1 MSKRLSQ
8 LDKVQK
14 LVDDIYS
21 KSDNNIAFFAVEL
34 DEKGFP
40 LGRMQKMKA
49 TPGVALGA
57 LSMLEEAI
65 QDAKVEAFKTINLA
79 GELSDKVTELFKK
92 LGIDGD
98 DTNNEVEEKL
108 NKITDPDIKRQ
119 VKEAIKRL
127 KDQF

>member
-1 MSKRLSQ
+1 MSKRSSS

-14 LVDDIYS
+14 LVDEIYNES
-21 KSDNNIAFFAVEL
+21 NNNIAFFAVEL
-34 DEKGFP
+34 DEKGYP

-65 QDAKVEAFKTINLA
+65 QDAKVDAFKTINLA
-79 GELSDKVTELFKK
+79 GELSDKMTELFKK
-92 LGIDGD
+92 LGVD
-98 DTNNEVEEKL
+98 DPDQIQEKL
-108 NKITDPDIKRQ
+108 DSISDPEIKRQ
-119 VKEAIKRL
+119 LRDAIKRL

>member
-1 MSKRLSQ
+1 MSKRSSS

-21 KSDNNIAFFAVEL
+21 ESDNNIAFFAVEL

-40 LGRMQKMKA
+40 LGRMQKVKA

-65 QDAKVEAFKTINLA
+65 EDAKKDAFRTINLA
-79 GELSDKVTELFKK
+79 GELSDKIGDLFKK
-92 LGIDGD
+92 LGIEDPD
-98 DTNNEVEEKL
+98 QVQEKL
-108 NKITDPDIKRQ
+108 DSISDPEIKRQ
-119 VKEAIKRL
+119 LRDAIKRL

>member
-21 KSDNNIAFFAVEL
+21 ENNGNIAIFAVEL

-40 LGRMQKMKA
+40 LGRMQKVRA

-65 QDAKVEAFKTINLA
+65 QFRSLNVKFEDYYKTMIDNNVRGL
-79 GELSDKVTELFKK
+79 ELERL
-92 LGIDGD
+92 
-98 DTNNEVEEKL
+98 EKIL
-108 NKITDPDIKRQ
+108 SNIKTHWFQ
-119 VKEAIKRL
+119 S
-127 KDQF
+127 

>member
-1 MSKRLSQ
+1 MSKRSSS

-14 LVDDIYS
+14 LVDDIYND
-21 KSDNNIAFFAVEL
+21 SDNNIAFFAVEL

-40 LGRMQKMKA
+40 LGRMQKVKA

-65 QDAKVEAFKTINLA
+65 EDAKRDAFRTINLA
-79 GELSDKVTELFKK
+79 GELSDKIGDLFKK
-92 LGIDGD
+92 LGIEDPD
-98 DTNNEVEEKL
+98 QVQEKL
-108 NKITDPDIKRQ
+108 DSISDPEIKRQ
-119 VKEAIKRL
+119 LRDAIKRL

>member
-1 MSKRLSQ
+1 MSKRSSS

-21 KSDNNIAFFAVEL
+21 ESDNNIAFFAVEL

-40 LGRMQKMKA
+40 LGRMQKVKA

-65 QDAKVEAFKTINLA
+65 EDAKRDAFRTINLA
-79 GELSDKVTELFKK
+79 GELSDKMTELFKK
-92 LGIDGD
+92 LGVD
-98 DTNNEVEEKL
+98 DPEQIQEKL
-108 NKITDPDIKRQ
+108 DSIADPEIKRQ
-119 VKEAIKRL
+119 LRDAIKRL

>member
-1 MSKRLSQ
+1 MSKRSSQ

-21 KSDNNIAFFAVEL
+21 ENNSNIAFFAVEL

-40 LGRMQKMKA
+40 LGRMQKVRA

-65 QDAKVEAFKTINLA
+65 QDAKRDAFRTINLA
-79 GELSDKVTELFKK
+79 GELSDKMTELFKK
-92 LGIDGD
+92 LGIEDPD
-98 DTNNEVEEKL
+98 QIQEKL
-108 NKITDPDIKRQ
+108 DSIADPEIKRQ
-119 VKEAIKRL
+119 LRDAIKRL

>member
-1 MSKRLSQ
+1 MSKRSSQ

-14 LVDDIYS
+14 LVDDIY
-21 KSDNNIAFFAVEL
+21 KDNDSNIAIFAVEL

-40 LGRMQKMKA
+40 LGRMQKVKA

-65 QDAKVEAFKTINLA
+65 QDARSDAFRTINLA
-79 GELSDKVTELFKK
+79 GELSDKIGDLFKK
-92 LGIDGD
+92 LGIDD
-98 DTNNEVEEKL
+98 PDQIQEKL
-108 NKITDPDIKRQ
+108 DSIADPEIKRQ
-119 VKEAIKRL
+119 LRDAIKRL

>member
-1 MSKRLSQ
+1 MSKRSSQ

-14 LVDDIYS
+14 LVDEIYS
-21 KSDNNIAFFAVEL
+21 SSDNNIAFFAVEL

-57 LSMLEEAI
+57 LSMLEQAI
-65 QDAKVEAFKTINLA
+65 EDAKGDAFKTINLA

-92 LGIDGD
+92 LGIEDAD
-98 DTNNEVEEKL
+98 QVQEKL
-108 NKITDPDIKRQ
+108 DSISDPEIKRQ
-119 VKEAIKRL
+119 LRDAIKRL

>member
-1 MSKRLSQ
+1 MSKRSSS

-14 LVDDIYS
+14 LVDEIYS
-21 KSDNNIAFFAVEL
+21 ESNNNIAFFAVEL

-40 LGRMQKMKA
+40 LGRMQKVKA

-65 QDAKVEAFKTINLA
+65 KDAKGDAFRTINLA
-79 GELSDKVTELFKK
+79 GELSDKMTELFKK
-92 LGIDGD
+92 LGIDD
-98 DTNNEVEEKL
+98 PEQVQEKL
-108 NKITDPDIKRQ
+108 DSIADPEIKRQ
-119 VKEAIKRL
+119 LKDAIKRL

>member
-1 MSKRLSQ
+1 MSKRSSS

-14 LVDDIYS
+14 LVDEIYS
-21 KSDNNIAFFAVEL
+21 ENNGNIAFFAVEL

-40 LGRMQKMKA
+40 LGRMQKVRA

-65 QDAKVEAFKTINLA
+65 QDAKRDAFRTINLA
-79 GELSDKVTELFKK
+79 GELSDKMTELFKK
-92 LGIDGD
+92 LGIEDPD
-98 DTNNEVEEKL
+98 QIQEKL
-108 NKITDPDIKRQ
+108 DSISDPEIKRQ
-119 VKEAIKRL
+119 LRDAIKRL

>member
-1 MSKRLSQ
+1 MSKRSSQ

-14 LVDDIYS
+14 LVDEIYS
-21 KSDNNIAFFAVEL
+21 ESDNNIAFFAVEL

-49 TPGVALGA
+49 TPGAALGA

-65 QDAKVEAFKTINLA
+65 QDAKGDTFRKIDLA
-79 GELSDKVTELFKK
+79 GELSDKMTELFNK
-92 LGIDGD
+92 LGIDD
-98 DTNNEVEEKL
+98 PEKVQEKL
-108 NKITDPDIKRQ
+108 DSIADPEIKRQ
-119 VKEAIKRL
+119 LKDAIKRL

>member
-1 MSKRLSQ
+1 MSKRSSS

-14 LVDDIYS
+14 LVDEIYS
-21 KSDNNIAFFAVEL
+21 ESDNNIAFFAVEL

-65 QDAKVEAFKTINLA
+65 QDARGDAFRTINLA
-79 GELSDKVTELFKK
+79 GELSDKMTELFKK
-92 LGIDGD
+92 LGIEDPD
-98 DTNNEVEEKL
+98 QIQEKL
-108 NKITDPDIKRQ
+108 DSISDPEIKRQ
-119 VKEAIKRL
+119 LRDAIKRL

>member
-21 KSDNNIAFFAVEL
+21 ENNGNIAIFAVEL

-40 LGRMQKMKA
+40 LGRMQKVRA

-65 QDAKVEAFKTINLA
+65 QDAKVDAFKTINLA

-92 LGIDGD
+92 LGIEDPD
-98 DTNNEVEEKL
+98 QVQEKL
-108 NKITDPDIKRQ
+108 DSISDPEIKRQ
-119 VKEAIKRL
+119 LRDAIKRL

>member
-1 MSKRLSQ
+1 MSKRSSQ

-21 KSDNNIAFFAVEL
+21 ENNGNIAIFAVEL

-40 LGRMQKMKA
+40 LGRMQKVRA

-65 QDAKVEAFKTINLA
+65 QDAKGDAFKTINLA
-79 GELSDKVTELFKK
+79 GELSDKMTELFKK
-92 LGIDGD
+92 LGIDD
-98 DTNNEVEEKL
+98 PEQIQEKL
-108 NKITDPDIKRQ
+108 DSIADPEIKRQ
-119 VKEAIKRL
+119 LRDAIKRL

>member
-1 MSKRLSQ
+1 MSKRSSS

-21 KSDNNIAFFAVEL
+21 ESNNNIAFFAVEL

-40 LGRMQKMKA
+40 LGRMQKVKA

-65 QDAKVEAFKTINLA
+65 QDAKVDAFKTINLA
-79 GELSDKVTELFKK
+79 GELSDKMTELFKK
-92 LGIDGD
+92 LGVD
-98 DTNNEVEEKL
+98 DPDQIQEKL
-108 NKITDPDIKRQ
+108 DSISDPEIKRQ
-119 VKEAIKRL
+119 LKDAIKRL